1 MPSLTGTLR
10 ADAYE
15 PEVLAGATLAI
26 LPLQTYYIDPTTLG
40 LPVTEVSPADPAEW
54 IGGTRW
60 EPIKGRPWTVLHGT
74 AWRDVRHR
82 R

>member
-1 MPSLTGTLR
+1 MPALTGTLR
-10 ADAYE
+10 ADAFE
-15 PEVLAGATLAI
+15 PEVLAAATVAI

-54 IGGTRW
+54 IRGTRW
-60 EPIKGRPWTVLHGT
+60 EAIKGHPTTVITGTPWP
-74 AWRDVRHR
+74 DVRHR